1 MKIQTKIQTLT
12 LALLAMLAVSLSL
25 TFSIL
30 MNNVINGE
38 FRKRG
43 ASVVSEL
50 ATNGRMGVLMQDSS
64 QLSPMLESV
73 LTDPEV
79 RYVAFL
85 DAGQTKLVERGRSAG
100 LAVDGE
106 RIGEVTWSPVTDE
119 QGNERAQFQMAV
131 HSRSGG
137 APIGSARVEISYESV
152 NASKTSAVLW
162 SVLISAAF
170 LLMALGAT
178 MMLSR
183 VLQPLKDLA
192 EKAELIASG
201 DLTVDIASTSSDE
214 VGQLSTA
221 FMGMV
226 ERLRGTIGRLV
237 EASAA
242 VASASAEISASTEE
256 MAAGAREQTSQVT
269 SVAASVEHLS
279 RTTADNSRGA
289 ISTSET
295 ARGARASAEDGGR
308 VVEQSLLSMQRIA
321 KVVQVSAETVRT
333 LGQSS
338 AQIGQIISVI
348 DDIADQTNLLA
359 LNAAIE
365 AARAGE
371 QGRGFAVVADEVRK
385 LAERT
390 TTATKE
396 IADMIQKIQTDTNEA
411 VRSMEQGTHEVDN
424 GIKLADAAGS
434 SLRGIVSMSQTVT
447 DMVAQIAS
455 ASELQAAASEQISK
469 SVDGISSVARETATG
484 IQQIAR
490 TAEDLNRLTENMQEL
505 IGQFRL
511 KGEAPSSVPTERPT
525 SSGVR
530 NAIRR
535 YETRFEVGTEHA

>member
-1 MKIQTKIQTLT
+1 MKIQTKIQTMT
-12 LALLAMLAVSLSL
+12 LALLAMLAVSLSVV
-25 TFSIL
+25 FSLL
-30 MNNVINGE
+30 MNSVIEAE

-50 ATNGRMGVLMQDSS
+50 ASNGRMGVLMQDSS
-64 QLSPMLESV
+64 QLASLVESV
-73 LTDPEV
+73 ISSADV
-79 RYVAFL
+79 RYVALL
-85 DAGQTKLVERGRSAG
+85 DAGQTKLIERGRSAG

-106 RIGEVTWSPVTDE
+106 RVGEVTWASLSDE
-119 QGNERAQFQMAV
+119 QGNERAQFQMPV
-131 HSRSGG
+131 YSRSGG
-137 APIGSARVEISYESV
+137 APIGMARVEISLESV
-152 NASKTSAVLW
+152 SATRTSAMLW
-162 SVLISAAF
+162 SVLISSAF

-178 MMLSR
+178 MMLGR

-192 EKAELIASG
+192 EKAELIAAG
-201 DLTVDIASTSSDE
+201 DLTVDIVSTSNDE
-214 VGQLSTA
+214 VGQLASS
-221 FMGMV
+221 FMRMV

-237 EASAA
+237 EASSA

-269 SVAASVEHLS
+269 AVAASVEHLS
-279 RTTADNSRGA
+279 RTTAENSRGA
-289 ISTSET
+289 VSTADS
-295 ARGARASAEDGGR
+295 ARGARASAEEGGK
-308 VVEQSLLSMQRIA
+308 VVEQSVQSMKRIA
-321 KVVQVSAETVRT
+321 HVVQASAETVRT
-333 LGQSS
+333 LGRSS

-396 IADMIQKIQTDTNEA
+396 IADMIQKIQNDTGDA
-411 VRSMEQGTHEVDN
+411 VRSMEQGTAEVDN

-455 ASELQAAASEQISK
+455 ASELQASASEQISK

-490 TAEDLNRLTENMQEL
+490 TAEDLNRLTENLQEL

-511 KGEAPSSVPTERPT
+511 KGEATATERAAYQA
-525 SSGVR
+525 SAAARS
-530 NAIRR
+530 ARR
-535 YETRFEVGTEHA
+535 PVPQYELEVPHA

>member
-1 MKIQTKIQTLT
+1 MKIQTKIQLMTLV
-12 LALLAMLAVSLSL
+12 LLAMLAVSLSVV
-25 TFSIL
+25 FSLL
-30 MNNVINGE
+30 MNSVIDDE

-50 ATNGRMGVLMQDSS
+50 ASNGRMGVLMQDSS
-64 QLSPMLESV
+64 QLAPLVESV
-73 LTDPEV
+73 LSTADV

-85 DAGQTKLVERGRSAG
+85 DAGQAKLIERGRSAG

-106 RIGEVTWSPVTDE
+106 RFGDVTWATLADG
-119 QGNERAQFQMAV
+119 QGNDRAQFQMPV
-131 HSRSGG
+131 YSRGG
-137 APIGSARVEISYESV
+137 GSPIGMARVEISYESV
-152 NASKTSAVLW
+152 NATRTSAMLW
-162 SVLISAAF
+162 SVFISSAF
-170 LLMALGAT
+170 LLLALGAT
-178 MMLSR
+178 MMLGR

-201 DLTVDIASTSSDE
+201 DLTVDIVSTSGDE
-214 VGQLSTA
+214 VGQLASS
-221 FMGMV
+221 FMRMV

-269 SVAASVEHLS
+269 AVAASVEHLS

-289 ISTSET
+289 VGTSET
-295 ARGARASAEDGGR
+295 ARAARASADEGGK
-308 VVEQSLLSMQRIA
+308 VVEQSVQSMKRIA
-321 KVVQVSAETVRT
+321 HVVQASAETVRA
-333 LGQSS
+333 LGKSS
-338 AQIGQIISVI
+338 AQIGQIVSVI

-396 IADMIQKIQTDTNEA
+396 IADMIQKIQTDTGEA
-411 VRSMEQGTHEVDN
+411 VRSMEQGTVEVDN

-447 DMVAQIAS
+447 EMVAQIAS
-455 ASELQAAASEQISK
+455 ASELQASASEQISK

-490 TAEDLNRLTENMQEL
+490 TAEDLNRLTENLQEL

-511 KGEAPSSVPTERPT
+511 KGEAPAAERVSPVLAAT
-525 SSGVR
+525 HR
-530 NAIRR
+530 PIRR
-535 YETRFEVGTEHA
+535 VDSRYELELPHA